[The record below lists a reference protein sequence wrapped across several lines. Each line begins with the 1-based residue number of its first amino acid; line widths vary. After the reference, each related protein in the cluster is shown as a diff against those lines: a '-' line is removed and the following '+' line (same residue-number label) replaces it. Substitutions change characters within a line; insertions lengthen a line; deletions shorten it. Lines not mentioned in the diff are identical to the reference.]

1 MTIKEAKEWLG
12 KYPDDAEIYSH
23 VVARN
28 GRGGTF
34 EEKLLFDGS
43 YLEEKDGRKTV
54 YLSYG
59 FEIGWRN
66 AHPEFQTPADQEA
79 EADEEFRRGIL
90 VDLRQAFGEMTPFAT
105 EETPFGALDEA
116 SEHDWSAL
124 LATCRNLKNSGATS
138 YVPDSV
144 EQLKAFNTF
153 GDLIDYLVDG
163 PSHD

>member
-43 YLEEKDGRKTV
+43 HLEEKDGRKTV

-66 AHPEFQTPADQEA
+66 AHPEFKPPADQEA
-79 EADEEFRRGIL
+79 EANEESRNAIL
-90 VDLRQAFGEMTPFAT
+90 ADLRQAFGELTPFAT
-105 EETPFGALDEA
+105 EETPFGALYDA
-116 SEHDWSAL
+116 GEHKWADL
-124 LATCRNLKNSGATS
+124 LKTCRNLYSEGAII

-153 GDLIDYLVDG
+153 GDLIDYLING